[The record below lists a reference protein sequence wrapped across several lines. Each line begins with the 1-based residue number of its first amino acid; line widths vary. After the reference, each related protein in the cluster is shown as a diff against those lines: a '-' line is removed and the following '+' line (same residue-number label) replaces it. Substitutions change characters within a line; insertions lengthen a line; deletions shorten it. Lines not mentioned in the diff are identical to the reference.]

1 MGREGGGGVRG
12 ALIER
17 RLEMNPKLVIDRS
30 ADQRVKAGNRGRG
43 SLNSTLLHRSSLLSS
58 AQCRGATE
66 FVFFYRVSHR
76 RRRAVVDP
84 WPLLL
89 VGFFFLA
96 TRPSPVTGF
105 YRVFQRVAP
114 AGGAGRWRRMGPEAA
129 AADQS
134 PASVPVARTCSSP
147 SAASFAYAS
156 ADVRNGRCPSTPP
169 DRAPSPAADNT
180 IHRL

>member
-89 VGFFFLA
+89 VGFFFSRNK
-96 TRPSPVTGF
+96 TESG
-105 YRVFQRVAP
+105 YRVLPGFS
-114 AGGAGRWRRMGPEAA
+114 AGCAGRWRRQVAPDGAGGGRGRPVTCQRSGRSHVFIAECRLICIRIRRRPERAM
-129 AADQS
+129 
-134 PASVPVARTCSSP
+134 PVDPPRP
-147 SAASFAYAS
+147 SAQ
-156 ADVRNGRCPSTPP
+156 PS
-169 DRAPSPAADNT
+169 RG
-180 IHRL
+180 